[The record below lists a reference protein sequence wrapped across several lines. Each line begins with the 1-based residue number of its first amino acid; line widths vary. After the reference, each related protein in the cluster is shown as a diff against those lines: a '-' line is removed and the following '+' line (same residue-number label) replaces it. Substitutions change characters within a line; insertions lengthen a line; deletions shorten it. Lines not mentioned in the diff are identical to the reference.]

1 MNEVVAKRRQ
11 KTDPRPKTD
20 ASHSTPASFTLQT
33 QKLIRALR
41 MDVDRRW
48 SRARN
53 YRIDSLR
60 STTTSKL
67 RIWHDR
73 LTLAWCLNKIL
84 KLSETLTSYFERR
97 EQFWNWFNAKLRSF
111 PFGFLLKTFWQEIG
125 KRKGNIRLILRA
137 ASDTSQRCLFN
148 EF

>member
-1 MNEVVAKRRQ
+1 MKQMKEGSTIAHTIAKAQRPILMNEDVARIDILMNEVVAKRRQ
-11 KTDPRPKTD
+11 KTDPRPKRD

-67 RIWHDR
+67 RI
-73 LTLAWCLNKIL
+73 
-84 KLSETLTSYFERR
+84 
-97 EQFWNWFNAKLRSF
+97 
-111 PFGFLLKTFWQEIG
+111 
-125 KRKGNIRLILRA
+125 
-137 ASDTSQRCLFN
+137 
-148 EF
+148 